1 MSSVSRKT
9 GERLRVIVLGYI
21 VRCPLGGMA
30 WHHLQYVLGLHQLG
44 HDVWFVEDSDD
55 VPWSCYDPTRDVTD
69 AEPAYGLAFAKSAF
83 DRVGLGDR
91 WAYYDAHTSRW
102 LGPAAGRILG
112 ECRSADLVLNVSG
125 ANPLRP
131 WLMTPPVR
139 VYIDTDPAFTQIRNL
154 TDPARQERTARHT
167 VFFSFGEGIAAGTSS
182 VPDDG
187 VRWQPTRQPVVLDAW
202 TVRPGPPG
210 GRFTTVMQW
219 DSYPSRELGGRRF
232 GMKSA
237 SFAEY
242 LDLPRRVGP
251 ILELAV
257 GGATA
262 PRREL
267 REHGWHVRPWLPPSR
282 DPWTYQRYIRRS
294 KGEFSVAKHAYV
306 TSRSGWFSER
316 SANYLA
322 SGRPVV
328 VQDTGFSDVLPTG
341 TGLLAFTS
349 PDEAVAAIEAANA
362 RYEGHCRAARELA
375 MEHFAAGKVLNTLLE
390 TAMSSGSRRAE
401 RED

>member
-1 MSSVSRKT
+1 MSWVSRRT
-9 GERLRVIVLGYI
+9 GDHLRVVVLGYI

-55 VPWSCYDPTRDVTD
+55 VPWSCYDPTRGVTD
-69 AEPAYGLAFAKSAF
+69 ADPTYGLVFAKRTF
-83 DRVGLGDR
+83 DRVGLGNR
-91 WAYYDAHTSRW
+91 WAYYDAHTCRW
-102 LGPAAGRILG
+102 LGPAASRILG

-125 ANPLRP
+125 ANPLRS
-131 WLMTPPVR
+131 WLMDSPVR

-154 TDPARQERTARHT
+154 TDPVRRERSSRHT
-167 VFFSFGEGIAAGTSS
+167 VFFSFAEGIRAGTAS

-187 VRWQPTRQPVVLDAW
+187 LPWRPTRQPVVLDAW
-202 TVRPGPPG
+202 AVRPGPRG

-219 DSYPSRELGGRRF
+219 DSYPSREFGGRRF

-242 LDLPRRVGP
+242 LELPRRVGP

-267 REHGWHVRPWLPPSR
+267 REHGWYVRPSLEPSR

-294 KGEFSVAKHAYV
+294 KGEFSVAKHGYV
-306 TSRSGWFSER
+306 ASRSGWFSER
-316 SANYLA
+316 SATYLA

-328 VQDTGFSDVLPTG
+328 VQDTGFSEVIPTG
-341 TGLLAFTS
+341 EGLLTFAS
-349 PDEAVAAIEAANA
+349 PDQAVAALEDVNA
-362 RYEGHCRAARELA
+362 RYDHHQRAARELA
-375 MEHFAAGKVLNTLLE
+375 AEHFDARKVLRSLVE
-390 TAMSSGSRRAE
+390 SAMAALRP
-401 RED
+401 